1 MTSQNSSPPETF
13 AADITTTL
21 QSASG
26 KRGKKVFLTLVLIFL
41 LLGAG
46 YYVKIFKKQEDAVL
60 PAVSFKTVSAAV
72 KDIVVTVTAT
82 GTLEPTN
89 QVEVGSELSGTI
101 REVLVDYN
109 DNVRVG
115 QILARLDVTER
126 LAQVRQKKAAL
137 AAAKASVLQAEA
149 TVEETRLTLE
159 NLEKVHALS
168 QGKVPS
174 KTDMDVARAAHAR
187 SLANKASAEAG
198 VAEVRA
204 TLDISVTELSKA
216 DIISPV
222 NGVVLTRNVEEGQT
236 VAASLSAPVL
246 FLLAEDLTQME
257 LHVDVDEADIGQVRD
272 GQEASFTVDAYPDRK
287 FAARIRQVR
296 YNATTTDGVV
306 TYETVLTVDNHD
318 LSLRPGMTATADIA
332 VSRAVQALT
341 VPAAALRF
349 TPSASGAKDRKPS
362 ILSALMPGS
371 SRRRPPRKPKQV
383 VVTGR
388 GEGRK
393 TLWILGKDDQ
403 PRPVPVKAGLTDGVD
418 TQILDGRIKPGTRII
433 LSAQGKRG
441 S

>member
-1 MTSQNSSPPETF
+1 MTSQNSSPPDTL

-21 QSASG
+21 QSTSG
-26 KRGKKVFLTLVLIFL
+26 KRGKKVLLILVLIFL

-46 YYVKIFKKQEDAVL
+46 YYIKILKNSEEAAL
-60 PAVSFKTVSAAV
+60 PAVSFKTVPAV
-72 KDIVVTVTAT
+72 LKDIVVTVNAT

-89 QVEVGSELSGTI
+89 QVEVGSELSGTV

-109 DNVRVG
+109 DRVRVG
-115 QILARLDVTER
+115 QILARLDVTDR
-126 LAQVRQKKAAL
+126 LAQVRQREAAL

-159 NLEKVHALS
+159 NLETVHALS

-187 SLANKASAEAG
+187 ALANKASAVAG
-198 VAEVRA
+198 VAEVQA
-204 TLDISVTELSKA
+204 ALDISVTELAKA
-216 DIISPV
+216 DIHSPV

-236 VAASLSAPVL
+236 VAASLSAPLL
-246 FLLAEDLTQME
+246 FLLAEDLAQME
-257 LHVDVDEADIGQVRD
+257 LHVDVDEADIGQVKD

-287 FAARIRQVR
+287 FAASIRQVR

-332 VSRAVQALT
+332 VNQAAQALT

-349 TPSASGAKDRKPS
+349 TLSAARAKDRKPS

-371 SRRRPPRKPKQV
+371 SRRRPSRKPKQV

-388 GEGRK
+388 GEGRE
-393 TLWILGKDDQ
+393 TLWILDRDDR
-403 PRPVPVKAGLTDGVD
+403 PRPVPVKVGLTDGVD
-418 TQILDGRIKPGTRII
+418 TEILDGRIKPGTQVI
-433 LSAQGKRG
+433 LSAQEKRG

>member
-1 MTSQNSSPPETF
+1 MTSQDPFPPDTL

-26 KRGKKVFLTLVLIFL
+26 KRWKKVFLILVLIFL

-46 YYVKIFKKQEDAVL
+46 YYVKILKKSENAAS
-60 PAVSFKTVSAAV
+60 PAVSFKTAPAV
-72 KDIVVTVTAT
+72 LKDIVVTVNAT

-89 QVEVGSELSGTI
+89 QVEVGSELSGTV

-109 DNVRVG
+109 GRVRVG
-115 QILARLDVTER
+115 QVLARLDVTDR

-137 AAAKASVLQAEA
+137 TAAKASVLQAEA

-159 NLEKVHALS
+159 NLETVHALS
-168 QGKVPS
+168 RGKVPS

-187 SLANKASAEAG
+187 ALANKASADAG
-198 VAEVRA
+198 VEEVQA

-216 DIISPV
+216 DILSPV

-246 FLLAEDLTQME
+246 FLLAEDLAQME

-287 FAARIRQVR
+287 FAASIRQVR

-318 LSLRPGMTATADIA
+318 LSLRPGMTATADIT
-332 VSRAVQALT
+332 VSRADQALT

-349 TPSASGAKDRKPS
+349 TPSASGPKERKPS
-362 ILSALMPGS
+362 ILSALMPGA
-371 SRRRPPRKPKQV
+371 SRRRPPHKPKQAIA
-383 VVTGR
+383 TG
-388 GEGRK
+388 GGRE
-393 TLWILGKDDQ
+393 TLWILGRDDR

-418 TQILDGRIKPGTRII
+418 TQILEDNIKPGTRVI
-433 LSAQGKRG
+433 LSAQEKRG